1 VSRYQAIAGLAGGVR
16 QRLIAPLG
24 FDSNDLRLGI
34 NFARMMLRDRFLG
47 SSLGSVWAV
56 LNPTLMLLLFC
67 FVFGVVF
74 KSRLP
79 GSTSGLAFIIWL
91 ISGYGPWLA
100 MSEALS
106 NSTNAV
112 VSQAGLVKNM
122 AFKTEILPFAASI
135 VALVPLGVSLVIL
148 GILLVLDGRTP
159 NAAWIILPVVLVLQ
173 LAFIIGI
180 GLVLAASNVF
190 VRDIGQL
197 LPNVLTL
204 ALFIS
209 PIFYPLAAFPPL
221 IRPIAA
227 WNPLYL
233 IANGYREPIMNG
245 LPPPLLEL
253 TVLAGMAAASLIF
266 GLWYFRRLKTYF
278 SGRI

>member
-1 VSRYQAIAGLAGGVR
+1 MNRISTILTLLQQFIRRGGE
-16 QRLIAPLG
+16 LTG
-24 FDSNDLRLGI
+24 FDKNDVRLGV

-47 SSLGSVWAV
+47 SMLGSAWAI
-56 LNPTLMLLLFC
+56 LNPALMLLLFC

-74 KSRLP
+74 QSRLP
-79 GSTSGLAFIIWL
+79 GSLSGFAFIIWL

-100 MSEALS
+100 MSEALI
-106 NSTNAV
+106 NSTNV
-112 VSQAGLVKNM
+112 IVSQAGVVKNM
-122 AFKTEILPFAASI
+122 AFKTEILPFSASA
-135 VALVPLGVSLVIL
+135 VALVPLSVSLVL
-148 GILLVLDGRTP
+148 LCVLLVLDGRPPTV
-159 NAAWIILPVVLVLQ
+159 AWLILPVVLILQ
-173 LAFIIGI
+173 MAFIIGI

-190 VRDIGQL
+190 LRDISQV

-209 PIFYPLAAFPPL
+209 PIFYELVQFPEL
-221 IRPIAA
+221 VRPVAA

-233 IANGYREPIMNG
+233 IANGYRAPIVNG
-245 LPPPLLEL
+245 VLPPLAHLVVLLAL
-253 TVLAGMAAASLIF
+253 AASSLGF

>member
-1 VSRYQAIAGLAGGVR
+1 MSRLQAAMEFSGHSL
-16 QRLIAPLG
+16 QRLLIPLG
-24 FDSNDLRLGI
+24 FDGNDWRLGV

-47 SSLGSVWAV
+47 SSLGSIWAV
-56 LNPTLMLLLFC
+56 LNPALMLLLFC
-67 FVFGVVF
+67 FVFGAVF

-79 GSTSGLAFIIWL
+79 DSSSGLAFIIWL

-106 NSTNAV
+106 NSTNVV

-122 AFKTEILPFAASI
+122 AFKTEVLPFAASV

-148 GILLVLDGRTP
+148 GIVLVLDGRSP
-159 NAAWIILPVVLVLQ
+159 NAAWAILPLVLALQ
-173 LAFIIGI
+173 MAFIIGV
-180 GLVLAASNVF
+180 GLILAASNVF
-190 VRDIGQL
+190 LRDVGQL

-209 PIFYPLAAFPPL
+209 PIFYPLAVFPPL

-245 LPPPLLEL
+245 RPSPLLEL
-253 TVLAGMAAASLIF
+253 VVLAVMAAASMAF